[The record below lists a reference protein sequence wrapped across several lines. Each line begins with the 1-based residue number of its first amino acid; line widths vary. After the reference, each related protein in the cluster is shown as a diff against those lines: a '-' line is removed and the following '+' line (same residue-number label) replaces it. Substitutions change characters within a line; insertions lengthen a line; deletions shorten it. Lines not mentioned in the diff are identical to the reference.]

1 MIFNMTLLGLLIRLV
16 VLLIPP
22 LLLEYGDALHLVSVG
37 SQVLLGP
44 HQPHSCKGLSSTL
57 SIC

>member
-1 MIFNMTLLGLLIRLV
+1 MALLGLLIRLA
-16 VLLIPP
+16 VLLLPP
-22 LLLEYGDALHLVSVG
+22 LLVEYGDALHLVSVV

-44 HQPHSCKGLSSTL
+44 HQSHSCKGLSSTL